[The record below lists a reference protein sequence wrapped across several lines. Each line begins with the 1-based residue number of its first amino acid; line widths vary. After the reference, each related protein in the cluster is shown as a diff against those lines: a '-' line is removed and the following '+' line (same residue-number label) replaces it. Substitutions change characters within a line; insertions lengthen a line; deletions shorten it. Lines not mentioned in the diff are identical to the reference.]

1 MSALLF
7 DDVPFAE
14 AARSEHDG
22 FTTALRD
29 AGVSVPLVS
38 ELLAENLTVPEAGAA
53 ALEAVVDE
61 RACGTVAA
69 ASLSDTPRRST
80 PTLPGDQRRR
90 SQPGG

>member
-1 MSALLF
+1 MPLA
-7 DDVPFAE
+7 D

-22 FTTALRD
+22 FTAALRD